1 MCCVHHQVLQNNR
14 LHPSIPNRFIVGQRL
29 AQCMHPLLP
38 SGVHLKALETYDL
51 IFNCIG
57 PERLLAELTIYSNG
71 LFPLLSYAAIN
82 VRPALLDLYERRLSR
97 LGEGLKPALD
107 GFLIG
112 VLPGLEEGS
121 EFFDRTDKLLSQIAE
136 SVGSSHFYGA
146 LWKCIMKNSS
156 IRLPAISFI
165 ILHFN
170 KKRPISEQS
179 HIFGLC
185 MPTLVRAICAA
196 LLDANILVQRAI
208 LDLLLICFPLHM
220 NLKHEME
227 DAMASPGQRQ
237 STDYGPG
244 GPSSGATV
252 ISEASE
258 AADAARATSAT
269 LKSPSRSSMPF
280 PGSNSGQ
287 PLIHRYYFKRPEL
300 VAIITAALTVLL
312 RRDLSLNRRLCA
324 WFFGADSSSSSSTS
338 SSASPSSSQQASGK
352 NAASGVGSM
361 FKQSSSTFLSSSNTI
376 GGGASTSAAASSNS
390 NQTNNSGENKTKK
403 KKTIYFENNAKDLVL
418 EAFKRCITVITF
430 FRFCWDLSYHVL
442 QFVVVEPRDGHHLD
456 LAGHVDHQLVHPVH
470 VAVRVVESYGCSK
483 HHFDLI
489 VAGQLDQF
497 VVAPALGLQ
506 FASASEHHHLA
517 PCVPAFVHHGHQL
530 GDRHRLQRLL
540 DLLAVSAA
548 DLHPRPARSG
558 QSDFGDTGRRY
569 SSVSLLTTKIL
580 ALLT

>member
-1 MCCVHHQVLQNNR
+1 MLQNNR

-82 VRPALLDLYERRLSR
+82 VRPALLDLYERRLSK

-136 SVGSSHFYGA
+136 SVGASHFYGA

-179 HIFGLC
+179 YIFGLC

-208 LDLLLICFPLHM
+208 LDLLLTCFPLHM

-244 GPSSGATV
+244 FSGVPMT
-252 ISEASE
+252 SEASE
-258 AADAARATSAT
+258 IDSSRAASAT
-269 LKSPSRSSMPF
+269 LKSPSRSSMAF
-280 PGSNSGQ
+280 PGNSGQ

-300 VAIITAALTVLL
+300 VAIITSALTVLL

-324 WFFGADSSSSSSTS
+324 WFFGSDSTSSASASSSTMP
-338 SSASPSSSQQASGK
+338 SSAQHTTAK
-352 NAASGVGSM
+352 NAATAGAM
-361 FKQSSSTFLSSSNTI
+361 FKQSSSTFLSSNNLINNASS
-376 GGGASTSAAASSNS
+376 ASTTSS
-390 NQTNNSGENKTKK
+390 NQTNNSGESKTKK
-403 KKTIYFENNAKDLVL
+403 KKLVYFENNAKDLVL
-418 EAFKRCITVITF
+418 EAFKRCITV
-430 FRFCWDLSYHVL
+430 RLVL
-442 QFVVVEPRDGHHLD
+442 VCCVQHHK
-456 LAGHVDHQLVHPVH
+456 
-470 VAVRVVESYGCSK
+470 CSIY
-483 HHFDLI
+483 LI
-489 VAGQLDQF
+489 
-497 VVAPALGLQ
+497 
-506 FASASEHHHLA
+506 
-517 PCVPAFVHHGHQL
+517 
-530 GDRHRLQRLL
+530 
-540 DLLAVSAA
+540 
-548 DLHPRPARSG
+548 
-558 QSDFGDTGRRY
+558 
-569 SSVSLLTTKIL
+569 
-580 ALLT
+580 